1 MNHKLEFLTN
11 YLTIEENDSYNN
23 IASIDNNFASQK
35 DHTGTYLSIN
45 KLYKSIFNRKSVRDY
60 QRFTK
65 DETIILFN
73 IIQNMLLN
81 INNFTKNNL
90 PSLRFDVFINDDDS
104 IFSGI
109 AGNIGKIKN
118 APVAIGI
125 ICKDNLKDNLAK
137 NRNNQA
143 YESKNANLRFLYAGY
158 LGELLVLYLCSS
170 GYGTCWVSGLFN
182 RKSNKFNILK
192 ENKEKLICV
201 IAAGKK
207 ANFSPLDIKLIYGMV
222 GKRRKPDR
230 LVFSENLLKNFSDS
244 KFKEALKAF
253 KLSPSAVNRQPW
265 YLDFYDNKLFLLP
278 ITSSTKNIIN
288 KSDNSGYYLNSK
300 DKENKIISVPEYI
313 QLDCGIAMLHL
324 EIALK
329 TLYPEKRNEWQ
340 WQIGDDAFIPFIQF

>member
-11 YLTIEENDSYNN
+11 YLTIEENDSHNK
-23 IASIDNNFASQK
+23 IASIDHNFASQK
-35 DHTGTYLSIN
+35 DHTGTYLSIDN
-45 KLYKSIFNRKSVRDY
+45 LYKAIFNRKSVRNY
-60 QRFTK
+60 HKFTK
-65 DETIILFN
+65 NETIILLD
-73 IIQNMLLN
+73 IIQNILLN

-90 PSLRFDVFINDDDS
+90 PSLRFDVFINDDNS

-125 ICKDNLKDNLAK
+125 ISKDNLEDNLKK
-137 NRNNQA
+137 NRDNQA
-143 YESKNANLRFLYAGY
+143 YESKNADLRFLYAGY

-170 GYGTCWVSGLFN
+170 GYATCWVSGLFN

-192 ENKEKLICV
+192 GNKEKLICV

-207 ANFSPLDIKLIYGMV
+207 ATFSPLDIKLIYGVV
-222 GKRRKPDR
+222 GKRRKSDR

-265 YLDFYDNKLFLLP
+265 YLDFHDNKLFLLP
-278 ITSSTKNIIN
+278 ITSLTKNIIN
-288 KSDNSGYYLNSK
+288 KPDNPGYYLDSK
-300 DKENKIISVPEYI
+300 DKKNKKLFVPEYI

-329 TLYPEKRNEWQ
+329 TLYPENRNKWQ
-340 WQIGDDAFIPFIQF
+340 WQIKDGTCIPFIQF